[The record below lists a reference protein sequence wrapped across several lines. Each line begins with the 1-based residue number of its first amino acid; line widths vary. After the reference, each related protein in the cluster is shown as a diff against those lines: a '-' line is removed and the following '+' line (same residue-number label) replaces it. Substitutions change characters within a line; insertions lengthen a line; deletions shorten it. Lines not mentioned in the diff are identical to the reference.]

1 MNNLTGEEK
10 FWENFKK
17 GDLDALKALYD
28 HYINDLHAYGMIL
41 SPDTDKVKDCIHDLF
56 LALWDSRHNFS
67 VPNSGKAYLMVSL
80 RRRIFDKGSKMD
92 SLIQS
97 TENLEAGKIYL
108 VDHQSTWIEQEDA
121 EKQNQQLERAMNRL
135 TDRQKEIIHMKYFQE
150 LDYEEIG
157 RIMDLN
163 YQSAR
168 NLVNRA
174 IAALRK
180 EMLGVVMLL
189 LIFI

>member
-1 MNNLTGEEK
+1 MDNLTGEEK
-10 FWENFKK
+10 FWEDFKK

-28 HYINDLHAYGMIL
+28 HYISDLYAYGMML
-41 SPDTDKVKDCIHDLF
+41 SQDTDKVKDSIHDLF
-56 LALWDSRHNFS
+56 LALWDSRHTFS
-67 VPNSGKAYLMVSL
+67 VPQSGKAYLMVSL

-92 SLIQS
+92 TLIQS
-97 TENLEAGKIYL
+97 TENLEASKIYL
-108 VDHQSTWIEQEDA
+108 VDHQSTWIEHEDS
-121 EKQNQQLERAMNRL
+121 EKQNQQLERAMDRL

-157 RIMDLN
+157 KVMDLN

-189 LIFI
+189 LIFM